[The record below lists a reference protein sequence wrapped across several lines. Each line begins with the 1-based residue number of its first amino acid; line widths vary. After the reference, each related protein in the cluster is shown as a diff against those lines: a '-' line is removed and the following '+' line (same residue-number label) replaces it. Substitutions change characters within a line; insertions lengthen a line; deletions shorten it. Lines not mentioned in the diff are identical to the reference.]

1 VIYKEINSNAE
12 KLKEWSAQTSAS
24 LATSAIMGDNVG
36 ESLKRAVIQ
45 LMIMVAQAK
54 IYAAI
59 MAAATPGGWISTIG
73 SFLFGASPTQTSPT
87 ASGASN
93 SKITINQNFG
103 GMGVIDHNFAANSI
117 IPAINKAINTGQARI
132 G

>member
-1 VIYKEINSNAE
+1 
-12 KLKEWSAQTSAS
+12 
-24 LATSAIMGDNVG
+24 
-36 ESLKRAVIQ
+36 
-45 LMIMVAQAK
+45 MVAQAK
-54 IYAAI
+54 IYDAI
-59 MAAATPGGWISTIG
+59 MDSGKLSGLFGGG
-73 SFLFGASPTQTSPT
+73 FLGGVANFLFGKSPTQSFPSPT
-87 ASGASN
+87 GGG